1 MPKTSV
7 HAARVVSYIGHARP
21 NGVAVK
27 KGRRMSVVNRVILM
41 MIV

>member
-1 MPKTSV
+1 MPKASV

-27 KGRRMSVVNRVILM
+27 KGRRMFVVNRAIFT